1 MKKILLGSFLG
12 LLVLTVTGCDFGKKG
27 TITCTMEPINDLAET
42 IGEMPKQEI
51 TIEYQGKKVKKATLN
66 YIYSTAEV
74 TQEKYESLLEEAKNN
89 NWPTNFK
96 VEGNKIVNVSNTN
109 DIIAVAVSQNENKDD
124 KSKNKVIE
132 GLKAQGYTCN

>member
-27 TITCTMEPINDLAET
+27 TTVCTMEPINDLVET

-51 TIEYQGKKVKKATLN
+51 TIDYQGKKVKKATLD
-66 YIYSTAEV
+66 YIYSSNDVAK
-74 TQEKYESLLEEAKNN
+74 EKYESLLEEAKNN

-96 VEGNKIVNVSNTN
+96 VEGNKIVNVSSTN
-109 DIIAVAVSQNENKDD
+109 DIITVALSQYENKDD
-124 KSKNKVIE
+124 KNKNRVIA
-132 GLKAQGYTCN
+132 GLKSQGYTCN

>member
-27 TITCTMEPINDLAET
+27 TITCTMEPSNDLAET

-66 YIYSTAEV
+66 YIYSTDEV
-74 TQEKYESLLEEAKNN
+74 TQEKYESLWEEAKNN
-89 NWPTNFK
+89 HWPTNFK
-96 VEGNKIVNVSNTN
+96 VEGHKIVNVSNTN

-124 KSKNKVIE
+124 RSKNAKD
-132 GLKAQGYTCN
+132 YFN